1 MDSSVAVQARIDSI
15 HEVADYK
22 WLRQCCFCFGSP
34 SDDNAMTGMCAVR
47 GSDDRRQAKALTEM
61 NVQYRFQAEGLVK
74 QGALDLDHLGFD
86 ERHGMLVDR
95 EVTERDG
102 RLLAQRLLRAKLKT
116 NTAAADTDYRHARGL
131 DEALFQ
137 RLLAGQ
143 WLREKQ
149 NVLLTGPT
157 GVGKTWLA
165 CALPHQACRQ
175 GYSAYYVRL
184 PRLLDE
190 PSIGRADGRYSR
202 LLKQLARIDVLA
214 IDDWG
219 FAVLDDVHRRD
230 LLEVLDDRHNARST
244 IVAHAAIDDATL
256 ADAIL
261 DRLAMPRHPRPPGAQ
276 RASVDAEGRITA

>member
-1 MDSSVAVQARIDSI
+1 MLNHPT
-15 HEVADYK
+15 HEK
-22 WLRQCCFCFGSP
+22 LNQLKLFGM
-34 SDDNAMTGMCAVR
+34 AH
-47 GSDDRRQAKALTEM
+47 ALVE
-61 NVQYRFQAEGLVK
+61 
-74 QGALDLDHLGFD
+74 QGALDLDHLGFE
-86 ERHGMLVDR
+86 ERLGMLVDR
-95 EVTERDG
+95 EVTERDC
-102 RLLAQRLLRAKLKT
+102 RLLAQRLLRAKLKP
-116 NTAAADTDYRHARGL
+116 NTAAEDTDYRHARGL
-131 DEALFQ
+131 DKALFQ

-165 CALPHQACRQ
+165 CALAHQACRQ

-190 PSIGRADGRYSR
+190 LSIGRADGRYSK

-219 FAVLDDVHRRD
+219 LAVLDDVHRRD

-244 IVAHAAIDDATL
+244 VVTSQLPVDHWHAAIGDATL

-261 DRLAMPRHPRPPGAQ
+261 DRLVHNAHQLTLKGESLRKK
-276 RASVDAEGRITA
+276 RARLTDQHVQE